1 MTSDLS
7 RNIRTYRAIYNFSLY
22 RVFLGLFKSPLKRI
36 LNKTLFTVSELESY
50 LDDIDTFD
58 SESVTFLYENSKSLE
73 DVFDKFHDYM
83 QSKDYLNDAEYE
95 DVLNKT
101 SRKLHRITNISKT
114 AKTPDYIKQGL
125 ENYSKEAILKHISK

>member
-1 MTSDLS
+1 
-7 RNIRTYRAIYNFSLY
+7 
-22 RVFLGLFKSPLKRI
+22 
-36 LNKTLFTVSELESY
+36 
-50 LDDIDTFD
+50 
-58 SESVTFLYENSKSLE
+58 LYENSKSLE

-101 SRKLHRITNISKT
+101 SRKLHRITNISRKQIFESSKT

>member
-101 SRKLHRITNISKT
+101 SRKLIFQENKFLRVL
-114 AKTPDYIKQGL
+114 KQQ
-125 ENYSKEAILKHISK
+125 KHLII